1 MAIDKKMLQRFL
13 DNPANVSAEEMLDD
27 QEEQEMPSEESQIEP
42 EEMMES
48 EPSEMDGEEMAE
60 GEDMSLSD
68 LQVPSQSQED
78 IDFGTLEKLK
88 RLKAGEPMESGED
101 EETSA
106 DVASDMQAPTE
117 LRKKALQRIKQKY
130 LGQ

>member
-1 MAIDKKMLQRFL
+1 MTIDKKMLQRFL

-27 QEEQEMPSEESQIEP
+27 QEEQEMPSEESQIQP
-42 EEMMES
+42 EEMIES

-68 LQVPSQSQED
+68 LQVPSQSPED

-106 DVASDMQAPTE
+106 DVASDMKAPTE